1 MELSQSL
8 WLSEEDL
15 QQIWAV
21 CVSSWEEESHES
33 LT

>member
-21 CVSSWEEESHES
+21 RVSSWEEEGHES